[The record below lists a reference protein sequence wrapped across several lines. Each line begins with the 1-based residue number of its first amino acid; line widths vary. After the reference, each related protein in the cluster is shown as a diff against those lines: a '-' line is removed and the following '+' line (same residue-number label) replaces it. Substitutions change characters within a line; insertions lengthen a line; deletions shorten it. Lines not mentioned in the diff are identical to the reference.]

1 MLDFISLN
9 QSSISNAA
17 YFLIG
22 IGILIL
28 IFQFIKNKNMFSF
41 SLSGTS
47 VLDSFSRDVTQEV
60 REGKSDPVIGRKKEI
75 EQLAVIMGRRTKNN
89 VILVGEAGV
98 GKTAIVEGLAQKIVE
113 GNIPRD
119 LQNKRVLALDLNGLM
134 AGTKYRGE
142 FESRMKNMIA
152 EISRSGRNIILFIDE
167 IHNLMISEDSGEN
180 LSIGD
185 ILKPA
190 MARGELQIIGAST
203 PMEFKKYFQ
212 NDPAFERRLQPIMVK
227 EPNPEET
234 LEIIKG
240 IQEKYAVYHNVSIPE
255 SILPVIVE
263 EAGKILPDRC
273 FPDKAID
280 LLDETCS
287 NVKIQYVKKGIAG
300 KIPEVTREDVLEIA
314 HRYSGNQG

>member
-1 MLDFISLN
+1 MDFLNLNPNILTYILIAIAAIALIGAFYKKIPSLN
-9 QSSISNAA
+9 
-17 YFLIG
+17 
-22 IGILIL
+22 
-28 IFQFIKNKNMFSF
+28 FSG
-41 SLSGTS
+41 GTS

-113 GNIPRD
+113 GSIPKD

-212 NDPAFERRLQPIMVK
+212 NDPAFERRLQPIMVN
-227 EPNPEET
+227 EPTPDET

-240 IQEKYAVYHNVSIPE
+240 IQEKYATYHNVSIPE
-255 SILPVIVE
+255 SILPIIVK
-263 EAGKILPDRC
+263 EAGKILPDRS

-287 NVKIQYVKKGIAG
+287 NVKIQYVKKGAAG
-300 KIPEVTREDVLEIA
+300 QIPEVTREDVLEIA
-314 HRYSGNQG
+314 HRYASSQA